1 LAGSKELT
9 TQARKCAISES
20 DMDYQ
25 LGALTLQQLSL
36 KRKYKSITQ
45 AVNFD
50 ALGDWETKVK
60 EILADLQAS
69 LNAAPQN
76 DKDVQEIFK
85 IKWRIGKYFGET
97 GYN

>member
-1 LAGSKELT
+1 VGSNELT
-9 TQARKCAISES
+9 TQARKGAISER
-20 DMDYQ
+20 DIY
-25 LGALTLQQLSL
+25 ALTLQDLSL
-36 KRKYKSITQ
+36 KREYANITQ

-60 EILADLQAS
+60 EFLADLQTS
-69 LNAAPQN
+69 LNAVPQN

>member
-9 TQARKCAISES
+9 TQARKSAISES

-36 KRKYKSITQ
+36 KREHKSITQ

-50 ALGDWETKVK
+50 ALGDWETKVQK
-60 EILADLQAS
+60 ILVDLQTS
-69 LNAAPQN
+69 LNAVPQN
-76 DKDVQEIFK
+76 DKDVQGIFK
-85 IKWRIGKYFGET
+85 IKWQIGKYFGET